1 MAGDLQTMRSR
12 IAAELRR
19 SDLVSNPA
27 ASPNDFVTL
36 AIMDAIAAYQTER
49 FRFSDVDPA
58 NPDTF
63 NTVVNRDVYDSNDS
77 AIIGSMHKVDRVY
90 ILIGNANQVITVEQ
104 PKVLRLYNQ
113 QALMVGQPTWYA
125 MEDDKM
131 ILSPIPSSVWQVTIE
146 AFRDVAAPA
155 SDSEANNPWMTKA
168 ERLIRAR
175 AKYEIATNVLRNPDL
190 AMTFSPDP
198 PAPGQKAGEA
208 YRHWKQL
215 KGDTNRITS
224 MGRIRPMPF

>member
-1 MAGDLQTMRSR
+1 MAGTRADMRAR

-19 SDLVSNPA
+19 SDLIVNPA
-27 ASPNDFVTL
+27 AAPNDYVTL
-36 AIMDAIAAYQTER
+36 AINDAISAYQTER

-63 NTVVNRDVYDSNDS
+63 NTVINQDVYSSADS

-90 ILIGNANQVITVEQ
+90 ILIGNNQQAVEVEQ

-113 QALMVGQPTWYA
+113 TTLMVGQPSFYA
-125 MEDDKM
+125 IEDDKL
-131 ILSPIPSSVWQVTIE
+131 ILSPIPSSVWQVTVE

-155 SDSEANNPWMTKA
+155 SDSEAGNPWMTKA
-168 ERLIRAR
+168 ERLIRSR
-175 AKYEIATNVLRNPDL
+175 AKYELAVHILRNPGL
-190 AMTFSPDP
+190 ADAMSPDP
-198 PAPGQKAGEA
+198 PPPGGRAGET
-208 YRHWKQL
+208 YRAWKQL

-224 MGRIRPMPF
+224 IGKIRPMQF